1 MACITRKQRPELG
14 RKWDRQVHWP
24 ALLMHAPYHSTVAI
38 LYQQQWMPLQQWLA
52 RHFPRTSAAL
62 VEDAVS
68 DAFHDALAYPASFTP
83 AWKRDDHPALV
94 RLLRQ
99 VAWRRLRGRLRKKS
113 SQCEVSSDVI
123 EPLDVA
129 TPDVLAS
136 SRELTLRVHRLVDQA
151 ARRFGGT
158 RSQALRAALYE
169 RLEGGTDTEA
179 ARAHG
184 VPREYVNRAKRWI
197 ATHLFLS

>member
-1 MACITRKQRPELG
+1 MFRQGWPGAGPAHGSAGAMAPTAMQP
-14 RKWDRQVHWP
+14 
-24 ALLMHAPYHSTVAI
+24 PYHSTLAL
-38 LYQQQWMPLQQWLA
+38 LYRQHWQPLQQWLA

-68 DAFHDALAYPASFTP
+68 DAFHDALACPASFAP
-83 AWKRDDHPALV
+83 AWKRDDHSALV

-113 SQCEVSSDVI
+113 SQCEVSSEAI
-123 EPLDVA
+123 EALDVD

-136 SRELTLRVHRLVDQA
+136 SRELTLRVHQLVDQA
-151 ARRFGGT
+151 ALRFGGN
-158 RSQALRAALYE
+158 RSQALRAALHD

-184 VPREYVNRAKRWI
+184 IPREYVNRAKRWI
-197 ATHLFLS
+197 AMELFLA